1 MSTETTD
8 LVALFSKND
17 GGRHTWRYKNV
28 DTSLPAE
35 EIKEACELLTTL
47 DLFEQDG
54 VKLFDSALSAKFVTT
69 IETLIF
75 DLEHEPEEL
84 TPEIEPPM
92 EATCEEVG
100 CFEVIDESEKTGN
113 DLATKATSINPLSVQ
128 PLGRHYDRL
137 TRIETIDAKEA
148 TITIN
153 KDSLPPINH
162 EPPVEIIG
170 YEYQQQ
176 EADIHQATDTDIQ
189 DTTKNKGLFH
199 RLFRRR
205 SRNKDAPESTPR
217 E

>member
-28 DTSLPAE
+28 DTRLPAE

-75 DLEHEPEEL
+75 DLEHAPEKMI
-84 TPEIEPPM
+84 PEIAPPM
-92 EATCEEVG
+92 EPTCEEVG
-100 CFEVIDESEKTGN
+100 CFEVSDEAKKDSPNKFP
-113 DLATKATSINPLSVQ
+113 SIEPSTIQ
-128 PLGRHYDRL
+128 PRGRHYDRL
-137 TRIETIDAKEA
+137 TRIETVDTKEA

-153 KDSLPPINH
+153 KDSLPPIKN

-170 YEYQQQ
+170 YEYRQQ
-176 EADIHQATDTDIQ
+176 EADSTRSTDSK
-189 DTTKNKGLFH
+189 DTTKNKGLVH

-205 SRNKDAPESTPR
+205 SRNKDAPESTSR

>member
-28 DTSLPAE
+28 DTRLPAE

-47 DLFEQDG
+47 DLFEQEG

-75 DLEHEPEEL
+75 DLEHAPEDMI
-84 TPEIEPPM
+84 PEIEPPM

-100 CFEVIDESEKTGN
+100 CFEVSDEAEK
-113 DLATKATSINPLSVQ
+113 DFPKKFPSIEPSTIQ
-128 PLGRHYDRL
+128 PRGRHYDRL
-137 TRIETIDAKEA
+137 TRIEIGDTTE
-148 TITIN
+148 ITIN
-153 KDSLPPINH
+153 KDSLPPIKN
-162 EPPVEIIG
+162 EPPVESIG

-176 EADIHQATDTDIQ
+176 EADTHRSTDTDTQ

-199 RLFRRR
+199 QLFRRR